1 MIEIEINDDATNT
14 YRTRD
19 FIVKQ
24 NISIQSD
31 NKNGTFLFSFDT
43 YIARNKYRD
52 KLYEKTFA
60 SRKNI
65 DGCRLHSTV
74 YKRKYIK

>member
-1 MIEIEINDDATNT
+1 MREIEINDDATNT

-31 NKNGTFLFSFDT
+31 NKNGLRQKSQTIFLYSDIIVILKQCINNFFIKT
-43 YIARNKYRD
+43 YN
-52 KLYEKTFA
+52 EMQ
-60 SRKNI
+60 
-65 DGCRLHSTV
+65 
-74 YKRKYIK
+74 

>member
-1 MIEIEINDDATNT
+1 MREIEINDDATNT

-31 NKNGTFLFSFDT
+31 NKNGL
-43 YIARNKYRD
+43 R
-52 KLYEKTFA
+52 
-60 SRKNI
+60 
-65 DGCRLHSTV
+65 
-74 YKRKYIK
+74 